1 MLRPAICSL
10 LDCTL
15 VLKPSFLCSL
25 YTCLLT
31 VSIYFFQVTPLAIAL
46 MKDQMPCADYLLS
59 LDNVDV
65 NFPDDCGRTL
75 LCQKLRSSTL
85 DEQLLEKATFLVE
98 KKGADVNKADI
109 EQWTP
114 VKIFVLKRNAF
125 VCSLPDSSTDGF
137 YVIYLHAFQHRVKNG
152 MSLISGSHFTLLIP
166 IHV

>member
-1 MLRPAICSL
+1 
-10 LDCTL
+10 
-15 VLKPSFLCSL
+15 
-25 YTCLLT
+25 
-31 VSIYFFQVTPLAIAL
+31 

-75 LCQKLRSSTL
+75 LCQRLRSSTL

-137 YVIYLHAFQHRVKNG
+137 YARVSTPSEKWYVPYQWFPNSQHPMLYRVVRKPA
-152 MSLISGSHFTLLIP
+152 TQT
-166 IHV
+166 